1 MVTLKTWDR
10 LQDYGF
16 KSYLKSLIIPVIAT
30 VATWRFAVELFSI
43 RDMEGFVAAA
53 TGASQSLIAVT
64 LTGLAILVSL
74 SDQEFIERFSESD
87 YNSLLFIFEYTVLLA
102 TLTTFS
108 GILLQSVLFE
118 KWVFF
123 LFLFVFIHLLLAILS
138 LVDLVVRFAKT
149 KSTYDT
155 LSQMTEDDVNDDLK
169 KTVREAVREAENK
182 EEKEN
187 NAEPIKE
194 D

>member
-1 MVTLKTWDR
+1 
-10 LQDYGF
+10 
-16 KSYLKSLIIPVIAT
+16 
-30 VATWRFAVELFSI
+30 
-43 RDMEGFVAAA
+43 MEGFVAAA